1 MDGQQA
7 AGRTVRI
14 LMASIWPAFVMAG
27 VLEGLVFSVIDPQD
41 LHWFGGAPIEWSPS
55 AVYSVSFLLFWLVT
69 TVACSMTALLI
80 QLPEVD
86 EPSRRSAPNWPR

>member
-7 AGRTVRI
+7 AGRAARI

-41 LHWFGGAPIEWSPS
+41 LHWFGGEAIEWSRS
-55 AVYSVSFLLFWLVT
+55 AIYSVSFLIFWLVT
-69 TVACSMTALLI
+69 TIACSMTALLV
-80 QLPEVD
+80 QLPEHE
-86 EPSRRSAPNWPR
+86 EPGRRSAPNWPR